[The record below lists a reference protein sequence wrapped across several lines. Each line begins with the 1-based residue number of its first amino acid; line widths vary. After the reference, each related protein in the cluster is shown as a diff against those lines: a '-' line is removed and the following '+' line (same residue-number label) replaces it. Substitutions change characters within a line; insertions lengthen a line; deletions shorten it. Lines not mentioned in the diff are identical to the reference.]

1 MRMSAKVKLSSA
13 LPGDEVINGL
23 DGMVKQLLETPE
35 RVFVSLVWHDVV
47 DVNHKVATGEDVPK
61 VEVRKWIPVGP
72 ADEIPQEL
80 VEFAL
85 RKDEERLGRAP
96 LPFDDVDPANAGS
109 GALD

>member
-1 MRMSAKVKLSSA
+1 MSAKVKLSSK
-13 LPGDEVINGL
+13 LPGDEAVNGL
-23 DGMVKQLLETPE
+23 DGMVKDLLEVPE

-61 VEVRKWIPVGP
+61 VEVRKWVPIGP

-85 RKDEERLGRAP
+85 RTDEKRLGKSP
-96 LPFDDVDPANAGS
+96 LPFESVDPAETGS
-109 GALD
+109 GALDG